1 MNLTSGMLNGHV
13 PCKPV
18 APKLFT
24 GCFLLSAELA
34 RPLREF
40 PAQSS
45 HECRDC
51 LAELDV
57 TTANGQVGCA
67 TQLPGMQ
74 SKEASCTGCNISIT
88 FPFTQCL
95 SVQVTIL

>member
-1 MNLTSGMLNGHV
+1 MH
-13 PCKPV
+13 
-18 APKLFT
+18 
-24 GCFLLSAELA
+24 
-34 RPLREF
+34 EF

-45 HECRDC
+45 HECSDC

-74 SKEASCTGCNISIT
+74 SKDIFCNSCNIRVT

-95 SVQVTIL
+95 SVRATKLCRILHPAI